1 MKQGHPALLTCSWRQ
16 RRSRFWR
23 LDKTVLGAKRRHEG
37 LEAMWAAAGGLRC
50 QPPDLAGVG
59 GEMGL
64 GFVFPKGGALAAETG
79 RDEGQDA
86 GPLGQTR
93 VGLGGP
99 TWTEQRGLYELTM

>member
-37 LEAMWAAAGGLRC
+37 LEAMWAAAGG
-50 QPPDLAGVG
+50 A
-59 GEMGL
+59 EMPAPRPGRSWRGAGL

-99 TWTEQRGLYELTM
+99 TWTEQRGLYELTT